1 MATDTIPLLHRVD
14 CALRQSPH
22 LLGRHVIL
30 EEDENS
36 IILRGT
42 VDSFFQKQMA
52 QEALRSLQGIGR
64 IQNHLEVA
72 GRH

>member
-1 MATDTIPLLHRVD
+1 MSTEPIPLLHRVD
-14 CALRQSPH
+14 CALRESPH

-30 EEDENS
+30 EADENT

-52 QEALRSLQGIGR
+52 QEAVRALEGIGR
-64 IQNHLEVA
+64 IQNQLEVA
-72 GRH
+72 NR